1 MEQLQEALQHEVA
14 DLPPSAAP
22 LLVVQVDERGLRQG
36 AHHHLY
42 QHCVGGGGGG
52 GNKREIIIG
61 FLVRCILLD
70 TDLARAEF
78 SREN

>member
-14 DLPPSAAP
+14 DLPPSAAL

-42 QHCVGGGGGG
+42 QHCVRGGI
-52 GNKREIIIG
+52 NKREIIIG

-70 TDLARAEF
+70 TDLARVEF